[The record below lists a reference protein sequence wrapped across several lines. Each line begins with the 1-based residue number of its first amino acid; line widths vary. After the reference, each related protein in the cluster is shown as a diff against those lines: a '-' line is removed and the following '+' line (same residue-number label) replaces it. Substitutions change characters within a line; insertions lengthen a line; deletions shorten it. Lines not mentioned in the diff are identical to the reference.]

1 MVMRYAVLVGAAA
14 ATIFGA
20 INLSANGSN
29 MLLVDAGQGGPSAD
43 LLAWVLG
50 MVGAVLVLSFVR
62 TVAFGLPSMMG
73 GWAVANKTWLFAGAG
88 MAVYAVF
95 YLM

>member
-14 ATIFGA
+14 AAIFGA
-20 INLSANGSN
+20 INLSANESN

-43 LLAWVLG
+43 LPAWVLG

-73 GWAVANKTWLFAGAG
+73 SWAVANKTWLFVGAG

>member
-43 LLAWVLG
+43 LPAWVLG
-50 MVGAVLVLSFVR
+50 MVGAVMVLSCLRSVR
-62 TVAFGLPSMMG
+62 SEERRVGKESRSRWSP
-73 GWAVANKTWLFAGAG
+73 
-88 MAVYAVF
+88 YH
-95 YLM
+95 